1 MAGLDKANEPEEKID
16 IEEEECI
23 DQQKRMV
30 IAPFPETATATTT
43 TTVAEETKI
52 KENGG
57 KRNQ

>member
-1 MAGLDKANEPEEKID
+1 MADEPEDKVD

-23 DQQKRMV
+23 HQQKRMV
-30 IAPFPETATATTT
+30 IAPFPETATT
-43 TTVAEETKI
+43 TTVAEETEV